1 MAKEGGKKMSGKRLY
16 CVLAAVLLAFAASVY
31 AADDLMKRAQTVFK
45 PIPSTPPRLEGNPL
59 SPEKIELGKM
69 LYFDPRLSSS
79 ALISCN
85 TCHNIGMGGDDY
97 QETSTGHG
105 WQKGP
110 RNAPTVLNSV
120 FNLAQFWDGR
130 APDLKEQAKGP
141 VQASVE
147 MNNTPEMAVKTL
159 KSMPGYIEAFKH
171 AFPYEKDPV
180 TFENMASAIEAF
192 EATLLT
198 PNCRFDMYL
207 RGNSSALTSTEKIGL
222 RLFMDQ
228 GCSACHG
235 GINIGGAGYFAFG
248 VVDQPGEGIM
258 AGDVGRSK
266 VTGTKSDEY
275 VFKSPTL
282 RNIVLTPPY
291 FHSGKVWGLREAVAI
306 MGSAQLGTS
315 LTKMDIDKIL
325 AFLDATTGDQPVVDY
340 PILPASTDSTP
351 KPKLD

>member
-1 MAKEGGKKMSGKRLY
+1 MRGKRFY
-16 CVLAAVLLAFAASVY
+16 CVLFAVLLAFAPTAY
-31 AADDLMKRAQTVFK
+31 AADDMMKRARTVFK

-85 TCHNIGMGGDDY
+85 TCHNVGMGGDDY

-159 KSMPGYIEAFKH
+159 KSMPGYIEAFNE
-171 AFPYEKDPV
+171 AFPHEKDSV

-198 PNCRFDMYL
+198 PNCRFDVYL
-207 RGNSSALTSTEKIGL
+207 RGKRSALTATEKIGL
-222 RLFMDQ
+222 RLFMDE
-228 GCSACHG
+228 GCSVCHG
-235 GINIGGAGYFAFG
+235 GINMGGGGYFAFG
-248 VVDQPGEGIM
+248 VVKQLGEGIM

-266 VTGTKSDEY
+266 VTGIKYDEH

-291 FHSGKVWGLREAVAI
+291 FHSGKVWSLREAVEI
-306 MGSAQLGTS
+306 MGSAQLGASFSRT
-315 LTKMDIDKIL
+315 DIDNIM
-325 AFLDATTGDQPVVDY
+325 AFLETTTGDQPVVYY

>member
-1 MAKEGGKKMSGKRLY
+1 MSRKKIYCILMAVIVA
-16 CVLAAVLLAFAASVY
+16 CAAAAY
-31 AADDLMKRAQTVFK
+31 AADDLMKQAQTVFK

-59 SPEKIELGKM
+59 TPEKIELGKL
-69 LYFDPRLSSS
+69 LYFDPRLSAS

-97 QETSTGHG
+97 QETATGHG
-105 WQKGP
+105 WQRGP
-110 RNAPTVLNSV
+110 RNSPTVLNSV
-120 FNLAQFWDGR
+120 FNIAQFWDGR

-159 KSMPGYIEAFKH
+159 KSMPDYGEAFKN
-171 AFPYEKDPV
+171 AFPGENDPV
-180 TFENMASAIEAF
+180 TFDNMAKAIEAF

-198 PNCRFDMYL
+198 PNSPLDMYL
-207 RGNSSALTSTEKIGL
+207 RGNSRALSAAEKEGL
-222 RLFMDQ
+222 RLFMEK

-235 GINIGGAGYFAFG
+235 GINMGGAGYYAFG
-248 VVDQPGEGIM
+248 VVDHPADEIL

-275 VFKSPTL
+275 VFKAPTL

-291 FHSGKVWGLREAVAI
+291 FHSGKVWSLREAVAI
-306 MGSAQLGTS
+306 MGSSQLGIS
-315 LTKMDIDKIL
+315 LSEADIDMIVT
-325 AFLDATTGDQPVVDY
+325 FLETTTGEQPQVTY
-340 PILPASTDSTP
+340 PILPASTVGTP